1 MPNVRIALVQE
12 TSNHVYYS
20 GSAITGNLLLDTDE
34 PKNYKQISVHFN
46 GKSYVHWTETRT
58 EGSGDNQ
65 RTVTDSFTSSES
77 YVDLISTVWS
87 SQQSPDGKL
96 APGQYSWPFRFN
108 IPPTAPSSFEGTVGH
123 IRYNLIGRIGTGLLK
138 LVEVQ
143 IPVQQLVRITDP
155 RLLQPQRKEIQ
166 KTVCCMCCASQPII
180 LTVAVP
186 KTGFCIGESFQLH
199 VSLENGSARRVF
211 MMVNLTRKVTFF
223 AEGNRTWRTKIL
235 LSIQSDRIEAH
246 GIRNWDPTIE
256 IPISDVPIVHD
267 NYCSN
272 IKVTYTLTIYC
283 RIPRAFNLTI
293 EFPLQFGNCR
303 EEVSGHTQQEA
314 SPQPT
319 GVYPP
324 PQFAP
329 QQQPTAPYPLP
340 GAVSGQPPTYQLPP
354 PSTPIGWSIQPALDF
369 PPHQKPQ
376 ESLADF
382 PVHEI
387 KKQIH

>member
-77 YVDLISTVWS
+77 YVDLIGTVWS
-87 SQQSPDGKL
+87 SQQSSDGKL

-108 IPPTAPSSFEGTVGH
+108 IPATAPSSFEGTVGH
-123 IRYNLIGRIGTGLLK
+123 IRYNLIGRIGAGLLK

-256 IPISDVPIVHD
+256 IPFLLCMIIIAATLKLPILSLFIVEYPVLSTSLLSFH
-267 NYCSN
+267 
-272 IKVTYTLTIYC
+272 
-283 RIPRAFNLTI
+283 FNLGI
-293 EFPLQFGNCR
+293 VERKCLDILNRKLHLNLLESILPHSLPLSSSQLH
-303 EEVSGHTQQEA
+303 HTLYL
-314 SPQPT
+314 
-319 GVYPP
+319 V
-324 PQFAP
+324 
-329 QQQPTAPYPLP
+329 LC
-340 GAVSGQPPTYQLPP
+340 
-354 PSTPIGWSIQPALDF
+354 LDN
-369 PPHQKPQ
+369 HQHTNFHHLVLQ
-376 ESLADF
+376 
-382 PVHEI
+382 
-387 KKQIH
+387 